1 MAGNLK
7 KMLAPALSV
16 AVIGA
21 LTAIV
26 LADPAPLRAA
36 RNIVFDGL
44 QRWSPRQSALDVPVR
59 IVDID
64 SESLAAIGQWPWPRT
79 ILARLVERLHGAGA
93 SAIVFDMVFAET
105 DRTSPAEA
113 LRNWRA
119 GPDAAVA
126 LSRLPDHDTV
136 FAEAISAAP
145 VVLGVAFGSGEEG
158 ARKPLVLSGISFGGD
173 DPREALARYDSVT
186 PNLDILEHA
195 ATGIGNFNF
204 LSDGDGV
211 VRRVPL
217 FVSMQGDIYPSLIAE
232 ALRVARGAG
241 SHIIKS
247 TGANLEIDT
256 GGPPAI
262 ASVKIADMVIPTDAS
277 GAMRLYMADP
287 DPERYVPASRVL
299 DGTAEPEKLAGH
311 IVLIGTS
318 AAGLFDLRFSPLG
331 QPLPGVELHAQALEQ
346 VISEYVI
353 GLQPDLRAVAG
364 QQIIVRPDWA
374 QGAETVAMLVLSL
387 CLIGA
392 ILAFGA
398 LVSAIAGLSAIT
410 AANAGAVWAF
420 HTEGW
425 LFDPVTPSVGVLVTY
440 LTFSILR
447 HIQAEKDRRWI
458 ETAFASY
465 ISPSIVAELVRNPDQ
480 LRLGGERRQ
489 MTFLFTDLE
498 GFTPLVE
505 QNPPEKLIP
514 LLNAYLNGLTRIGFA
529 HAGTL
534 DKIVG
539 DATMFYWNAPTDQP
553 DHAARGFACAR
564 EIDEFSENFRRR
576 AAEDGFPLGITR
588 IGLHSGSVIVGNMG
602 GDAIFDY
609 SAHGDA
615 VNTAAR
621 LESVN
626 KQLGT
631 RMCVSATTAAMVPGF
646 IGRPMGDLVLKGRSE
661 TESCLEPLSDED
673 ASSPR
678 IAAYNDAFK
687 AMARQDPA
695 AAEMFASILRQ
706 WPEDGPSRF
715 HLDRLRHGETGMRV
729 VLGSK

>member
-1 MAGNLK
+1 MAGTLR

-16 AVIGA
+16 AVISA
-21 LTAIV
+21 ITAIV
-26 LADPAPLRAA
+26 LADPGPLRAA

-44 QRWSPRQSALDVPVR
+44 QRWEPRKAALDVPVR

-64 SESLAAIGQWPWPRT
+64 NDSLAEIGQWPWPRT
-79 ILARLVERLHGAGA
+79 VLARLVRNLADAGA
-93 SAIVFDMVFAET
+93 AAIVFDIVFAEA
-105 DRTSPAEA
+105 DRTTPSEA
-113 LRNWRA
+113 LRNWQA
-119 GPDAAVA
+119 GPEAAEV
-126 LSRLPDHDTV
+126 LSRLPDHDAA
-136 FAEAISAAP
+136 FAEAIAEAP
-145 VVLGVAFGSGEEG
+145 VVLGVAFGSGKEK
-158 ARKPLVLSGISFGGD
+158 ARKPLVLSGIAFGGD
-173 DPREALARYDSVT
+173 DPRESLAEYDSVT
-186 PNLDILEHA
+186 ANLDILEHA
-195 ATGIGNFNF
+195 AAGIGSFNF

-217 FVSMQGDIYPSLIAE
+217 FVTMDGDIYPSLVAE

-247 TGANLEIDT
+247 TGANREIDA

-262 ASVKIADMVIPTDAS
+262 ASVKIADVVIPTDAS
-277 GAMRLYMADP
+277 GAMRLYMAPRDP
-287 DPERYVPASRVL
+287 DRFIPVREVL
-299 DGTAEPEKLAGH
+299 DGSADPDRLAGH

-353 GLQPDLRAVAG
+353 ERQPELREVAG
-364 QQIIVRPDWA
+364 RQIIVRPDWA
-374 QGAETVAMLVLSL
+374 QGAETMIMLALSL
-387 CLIGA
+387 CLIAA

-398 LVSAIAGLSAIT
+398 IVSAIAGLTAIAT
-410 AANAGAVWAF
+410 ANAGAVWAF
-420 HTEGW
+420 RAEGW
-425 LFDPVTPSVGVLVTY
+425 LFDPVTPSIGVLVTY

-465 ISPSIVAELVRNPDQ
+465 ISPSIVKELLRHPEQ
-480 LRLGGERRQ
+480 LRLGGERRE

-514 LLNAYLNGLTRIGFA
+514 LLNAYLNGLTKIGFA
-529 HAGTL
+529 HEGTL

-539 DATMFYWNAPTDQP
+539 DATMFYWNAPIDQP
-553 DHAARGFACAR
+553 DHAALAHACAL
-564 EIDEFSENFRRR
+564 EIDAFAESFRRS
-576 AAEDGFPLGITR
+576 AAADGFPLGVTR

-631 RMCVSATTAAMVPGF
+631 RMCVSATTAAKVADF
-646 IGRPMGDLVLKGRSE
+646 IGRPIGDLVLKGRSE
-661 TESCLEPLSDED
+661 TESCFEPISRDD

-678 IAAYNDAFK
+678 IDAYNRAYQ
-687 AMARQDPA
+687 AMARQDPSA
-695 AAEMFASILRQ
+695 AALFETVLRN

-715 HLDRLRHGETGMRV
+715 HLERLQQGETGVRV